1 LSRREG
7 QQNSDLWNQGWNGS
21 GIGRSELQLLQKLE
35 FSKQLT
41 KTFVETLID
50 VGEKAN
56 KQFELKVILN

>member
-1 LSRREG
+1 MERKRDRAIRAAASSEI
-7 QQNSDLWNQGWNGS
+7 
-21 GIGRSELQLLQKLE
+21 GIFK
-35 FSKQLT
+35 KQLT